1 MNNLKIQE
9 KTFNLEREKEFKK
22 AKEKITF
29 QLRGNNKYYYAFQCA
44 LFEKNIIEYGY
55 DSYANKSSVKKEG
68 LLFNKYSITLEHQY
82 GYDLKRF
89 NSKEEMLG
97 FVIGYNEC
105 IHNITN
111 GDFKLIEYLSYQNTD
126 LLDE

>member
-1 MNNLKIQE
+1 MKVRPNSKLEQINRD
-9 KTFNLEREKEFKK
+9 FNKRRELEFKE

-29 QLRGNNKYYYAFQCA
+29 PLRGDNKYYYAFQCA
-44 LFEKNIIEYGY
+44 LFEKNILNNGY

-68 LLFNKYSITLEHQY
+68 LLFNKYSITLGHQY

-89 NSKEEMLG
+89 NSKEEMFG

-105 IHNITN
+105 ILNA
-111 GDFKLIEYLSYQNTD
+111 EYYGR
-126 LLDE
+126 

>member
-1 MNNLKIQE
+1 MTTQEELEQMNKDFIE
-9 KTFNLEREKEFKK
+9 GREREFKE

-29 QLRGNNKYYYAFQCA
+29 PLRGDNKYSYAFQCA
-44 LFEKNIIEYGY
+44 LFEKNILDNGF

-68 LLFNKYSITLEHQY
+68 LLFNKYSITLGHRY

-105 IHNITN
+105 I
-111 GDFKLIEYLSYQNTD
+111 LMAEYYKR
-126 LLDE
+126 